1 MNLQLV
7 FKVMDLQ
14 AIHQENLQTIIA
26 LEEKLNETINAC
38 DTDEDNKENNSSIR
52 RSLRLKNKSPSQP
65 SERASN
71 AAVSPV
77 ILKAG
82 DLRKSTLTKSLVSK
96 CNKYQIES
104 PRMQVTIY
112 SDDD

>member
-26 LEEKLNETINAC
+26 LEKKLIETNAC